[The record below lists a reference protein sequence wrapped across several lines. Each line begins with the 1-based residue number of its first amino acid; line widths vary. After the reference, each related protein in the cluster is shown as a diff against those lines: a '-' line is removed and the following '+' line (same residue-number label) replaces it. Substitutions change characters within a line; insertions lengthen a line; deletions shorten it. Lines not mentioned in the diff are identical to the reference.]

1 MSTVQY
7 STYRTVRYCVVVE
20 FEEMVYSSYTLQR
33 ILEFHSYGLSVCEI
47 TKAVTAEGLTV
58 SKTGVLKFLRKYVTT
73 GSIGRR
79 PGSGRPFKVTQEMLA
94 IVEEQ
99 MQRDDETS
107 AVQLQ
112 TLLVQRGC
120 ALLLRT
126 ILRSRALLG
135 WTFRG
140 SAYCQLIRDANKQ
153 KRLRWAQDNLRAA
166 LHDCF
171 QDVVWTD
178 ETTVQLEC
186 HRRYACHKVGQPP
199 RLKPRYVRILYVLH
213 VPNR

>member
-1 MSTVQY
+1 
-7 STYRTVRYCVVVE
+7 
-20 FEEMVYSSYTLQR
+20 MVYSSYTLQR
-33 ILEFHSYGLSVCEI
+33 ILEFHSHGLSVCEI

-73 GSIGRR
+73 GLIGRR
-79 PGSGRPFKVTQEMLA
+79 PG
-94 IVEEQ
+94 IIEEQ

-120 ALLLRT
+120 ALSLRT
-126 ILRSRALLG
+126 ILRSRPLLG

-140 SAYCQLIRDANKQ
+140 SAYCQLIHDANKQ
-153 KRLRWAQDNLRAA
+153 KRLKWAQDTLRAA
-166 LHDCF
+166 LHDGF